1 MSQIAE
7 SGTLG
12 QTSPETPQDGGG
24 GRDDSIPRRQEALS
38 PCGHRPGRR
47 GHNAGDEDELPVIID
62 YPDFGIKQAAI
73 SVNLY
78 LMFRVQESDAVV
90 ICCIGDVR
98 PKISLL

>member
-47 GHNAGDEDELPVIID
+47 GHNAGDEDQCKKLAEEA
-62 YPDFGIKQAAI
+62 KT
-73 SVNLY
+73 
-78 LMFRVQESDAVV
+78 FRQ
-90 ICCIGDVR
+90 
-98 PKISLL
+98 PKPSASKNRLSRFRYQNKRQFP